1 MDFKLLLEGEE
12 YISENIVE
20 VLPKVFGLHKNFRTG
35 LFALKGIT
43 LLKKYVSV
51 MNNLKD
57 YWNNRERFKVLFIKD
72 IIIGGISIIMT
83 LWYTYINISVLV
95 ILYWKNK
102 KFEFISVISEP
113 VNIKLCFSVSL
124 WL

>member
-20 VLPKVFGLHKNFRTG
+20 VLPKVFRLHKNFKTG

-57 YWNNRERFKVLFIKD
+57 Y
-72 IIIGGISIIMT
+72 
-83 LWYTYINISVLV
+83 
-95 ILYWKNK
+95 
-102 KFEFISVISEP
+102 
-113 VNIKLCFSVSL
+113 
-124 WL
+124 

>member
-35 LFALKGIT
+35 LFTLKGIT

-57 YWNNRERFKVLFIKD
+57 Y
-72 IIIGGISIIMT
+72 
-83 LWYTYINISVLV
+83 
-95 ILYWKNK
+95 
-102 KFEFISVISEP
+102 
-113 VNIKLCFSVSL
+113 
-124 WL
+124 